1 MSTDKSLKVLVIEDN
16 VQMAEMIKDHI
27 MQKFSSADVSVFNT
41 GEDAL
46 NETKSAPDVIVLDY
60 QLDTQNPKALNGIQI
75 LGKLKKQFNT
85 PVIFMSAQD
94 KPEVS
99 ANIIK
104 YGAYDYVVK
113 NRESFQRLEVIIN
126 NILNSR
132 NQKHPDSYRDGSQKT
147 LITVLV
153 GIIIV
158 LAAVIVVMLM
168 N

>member
-1 MSTDKSLKVLVIEDN
+1 MSSNKSLKVLVIEDN
-16 VQMAEMIKDHI
+16 EQMSEMIKDSI
-27 MQKFSSADVSVFNT
+27 MHKFTNAQVSVFT
-41 GEDAL
+41 SGETAL
-46 NETKSAPDVIVLDY
+46 NETKSEPDVIICDY
-60 QLDTQNPKALNGIQI
+60 QLDSQNPRALNGIQI
-75 LGKLKKQFNT
+75 LGKLKKQFSS
-85 PVIFMSAQD
+85 PVIFLSAQE

-113 NRESFQRLEVIIN
+113 NQQSFQRLEIIIN

-132 NQKHPDSYRDGSQKT
+132 NQKQGSGSQKM

-158 LAAVIVVMLM
+158 LIIIIASMM
-168 N
+168 

>member
-1 MSTDKSLKVLVIEDN
+1 MSTNKSLKIFVIEDN
-16 VQMAEMIKDHI
+16 EQLAEMTKDHI
-27 MQKFSSADVSVFNT
+27 EQKFSNAEVTVFNT

-46 NETKSAPDVIVLDY
+46 KQTSASPDIIILDY
-60 QLDTQNPKALNGIQI
+60 QLDSQNPKALNGIQV
-75 LGKLKKQFNT
+75 LGKLKKQFSA
-85 PVIFMSAQD
+85 PVIFLSAQD

-113 NRESFQRLEVIIN
+113 NRESFQRLEIIIN
-126 NILNSR
+126 NILNNRTQTQSA
-132 NQKHPDSYRDGSQKT
+132 GSQKM

-158 LAAVIVVMLM
+158 LAAVIVMMM